1 MKIAIIGAGNVG
13 AALGKGWS
21 AKGHDVVY
29 GVRSES
35 SKKPDDPAAR
45 TAPPAEAARDA
56 EVVVLTVPYGALEAA
71 IASLGDLAGK
81 IVFDATN
88 PVGAGFRS
96 SAPAGTSAG
105 QQVAQWAKGARV
117 VKVFNTTGFNVMLDP
132 KFGNEAAT
140 MFFCGDDATA
150 KAIASQLAAD
160 LGFEPFDAGPLA
172 QSDLLE
178 HLALL
183 WISTALAHGHGR
195 DMAFRI
201 VKR

>member
-29 GVRSES
+29 GVRGEN
-35 SKKPDDPAAR
+35 SKRPDDPAAR
-45 TAPPAEAARDA
+45 TAPVAEAAHDA
-56 EVVVLTVPYGALEAA
+56 EVVMLTVPYGALEPA
-71 IASLGDLAGK
+71 IASLGDLTGK
-81 IVFDATN
+81 IVFDCTN

-105 QQVAQWAKGARV
+105 QQTAQWAKGARV

-132 KFGNEAAT
+132 KFGSEAAT
-140 MFFCGDDATA
+140 MFYCGDDSAA
-150 KAIASQLAAD
+150 KAVAAQLSAD